1 MLLFAWTSCH
11 REPGGEVRML
21 PFPLLTTFYGVDE
34 MPRKC
39 TVCEHEKVEE
49 INRLLLEGVSLRNI
63 AKQYFVSAASLHRH
77 KKDHLPAKLV
87 KAQEAREIAK
97 ADSLLDQV
105 TELRDKALSI
115 LDKAEQAGDLRTALQ
130 GVREAKGCLELLA
143 RLQGELQEQAT
154 VNILIN
160 PQWLSLRTVILE
172 ALDRYPEARQAVAR
186 ALREVESNVVGQ

>member
-1 MLLFAWTSCH
+1 MELN
-11 REPGGEVRML
+11 
-21 PFPLLTTFYGVDE
+21 E

-49 INRLLLEGVSLRNI
+49 INRLLLEGVSLRDL
-63 AKQYFVSAASLHRH
+63 AGRYSVSKTALHRH
-77 KKDHLPAKLV
+77 KESHLPAELT

-105 TELRDKALSI
+105 AELRDKALSI

-172 ALDRYPEARQAVAR
+172 ALEPYPEARQAVAR

>member
-1 MLLFAWTSCH
+1 
-11 REPGGEVRML
+11 
-21 PFPLLTTFYGVDE
+21 
-34 MPRKC
+34 
-39 TVCEHEKVEE
+39 
-49 INRLLLEGVSLRNI
+49 
-63 AKQYFVSAASLHRH
+63 
-77 KKDHLPAKLV
+77 LPAKLV
-87 KAQEAREIAK
+87 KAQEAQEVTK

-105 TELRDKALSI
+105 IELRDKALSI

>member
-1 MLLFAWTSCH
+1 
-11 REPGGEVRML
+11 
-21 PFPLLTTFYGVDE
+21 

-49 INRLLLEGVSLRNI
+49 INRLLLEGVSLRDI
-63 AKQYFVSAASLHRH
+63 AGQYSISKTALHRH

-87 KAQEAREIAK
+87 KAREAREIAK

-115 LDKAEQAGDLRTALQ
+115 LTKAEKAGDLRTALQ
-130 GVREAKGCLELLA
+130 GIKEARGCLELLA

-172 ALDRYPEARQAVAR
+172 ALDRYPEARLRLAE
-186 ALREVESNVVGQ
+186 ALREVESGVGR

>member
-1 MLLFAWTSCH
+1 
-11 REPGGEVRML
+11 
-21 PFPLLTTFYGVDE
+21 

-49 INRLLLEGVSLRNI
+49 INRLLLKGVSLRNI
-63 AKQYFVSAASLHRH
+63 AKQYSVSAASLHRH
-77 KKDHLPAKLV
+77 KESHLPAKLV

-97 ADSLLDQV
+97 ADTLLDQV
-105 TELRDKALSI
+105 AGLRDKALSI

>member
-1 MLLFAWTSCH
+1 
-11 REPGGEVRML
+11 
-21 PFPLLTTFYGVDE
+21 
-34 MPRKC
+34 
-39 TVCEHEKVEE
+39 
-49 INRLLLEGVSLRNI
+49 
-63 AKQYFVSAASLHRH
+63 
-77 KKDHLPAKLV
+77 LPAKLV

>member
-1 MLLFAWTSCH
+1 
-11 REPGGEVRML
+11 
-21 PFPLLTTFYGVDE
+21 

-49 INRLLLEGVSLRNI
+49 INRLLLEGVSLRDI
-63 AKQYFVSAASLHRH
+63 AGRYSVSKTALHRH
-77 KKDHLPAKLV
+77 KESHLPAKLV

-143 RLQGELQEQAT
+143 KLQGELQERTT
-154 VNILIN
+154 VNVLVN
-160 PQWLSLRTVILE
+160 PQWITLRTVILQ
-172 ALDRYPEARQAVAR
+172 ALEPYPEARLKLAA
-186 ALREVESNVVGQ
+186 ALREVEANVGR

>member
-1 MLLFAWTSCH
+1 
-11 REPGGEVRML
+11 
-21 PFPLLTTFYGVDE
+21 

-49 INRLLLEGVSLRNI
+49 INRLLLEGVSLRDI
-63 AKQYFVSAASLHRH
+63 AGQYSISKTALHRH

>member
-1 MLLFAWTSCH
+1 
-11 REPGGEVRML
+11 
-21 PFPLLTTFYGVDE
+21 

-39 TVCEHEKVEE
+39 TICEHPKVEE
-49 INRLLLEGVSLRNI
+49 INKALLETQNI
-63 AKQYFVSAASLHRH
+63 AKITKQYGVNYHALYRH
-77 KKDHLPAKLV
+77 KDHIPAILTQ
-87 KAQEAREIAK
+87 AQEAQEVAK
-97 ADSLLDQV
+97 ADSLLAQV

-143 RLQGELQEQAT
+143 RLQGELQEQTT

-172 ALDRYPEARQAVAR
+172 ALDGYPEARQAVAR

>member
-1 MLLFAWTSCH
+1 
-11 REPGGEVRML
+11 
-21 PFPLLTTFYGVDE
+21 

-49 INRLLLEGVSLRNI
+49 INKALLEGVSLRDL
-63 AKQYFVSAASLHRH
+63 AGRYSVSKTALHRH
-77 KKDHLPAKLV
+77 KEHIPANLTKA
-87 KAQEAREIAK
+87 KEAQEVTK

-105 TELRDKALSI
+105 IELRDKALSI

-154 VNILIN
+154 VNVLIN
-160 PQWLSLRTVILE
+160 PQWLSLRTVILQTLE
-172 ALDRYPEARQAVAR
+172 PYPEARLRLAE
-186 ALREVESNVVGQ
+186 ALREVESGVGR

>member
-1 MLLFAWTSCH
+1 
-11 REPGGEVRML
+11 
-21 PFPLLTTFYGVDE
+21 
-34 MPRKC
+34 
-39 TVCEHEKVEE
+39 
-49 INRLLLEGVSLRNI
+49 LRNI

-77 KKDHLPAKLV
+77 KKGHLPAKLV

-105 TELRDKALSI
+105 TELRNKALSI
-115 LDKAEQAGDLRTALQ
+115 LAKAEQAGDLRTALQ

-160 PQWLSLRTVILE
+160 PQWITLRTVILK
-172 ALDRYPEARQAVAR
+172 ALDGYPEARHTVAQV
-186 ALREVESNVVGQ
+186 LREVESDAGS

>member
-1 MLLFAWTSCH
+1 
-11 REPGGEVRML
+11 ML

-63 AKQYFVSAASLHRH
+63 AKQYFVSVASLHRH

-154 VNILIN
+154 VNVLIN
-160 PQWLSLRTVILE
+160 PQWLSLRTVILQTLE
-172 ALDRYPEARQAVAR
+172 PYPEARLRLAE
-186 ALREVESNVVGQ
+186 ALREVESGVGR

>member
-1 MLLFAWTSCH
+1 
-11 REPGGEVRML
+11 ML
-21 PFPLLTTFYGVDE
+21 PFPLLTTFQGVDE

-39 TVCEHEKVEE
+39 TICEHPQVDE
-49 INRLLLEGVSLRNI
+49 INKALLKGVSLRNI

-77 KKDHLPAKLV
+77 KEGHLPAKLV
-87 KAQEAREIAK
+87 KAREAREIAK

-154 VNILIN
+154 VNVLIN
-160 PQWLSLRTVILE
+160 PQWLSLRTVILQTLE
-172 ALDRYPEARQAVAR
+172 PYPEARLRLAE
-186 ALREVESNVVGQ
+186 ALREVESGVGR

>member
-1 MLLFAWTSCH
+1 
-11 REPGGEVRML
+11 
-21 PFPLLTTFYGVDE
+21 

-49 INRLLLEGVSLRNI
+49 INRLLLKGVSLRNI
-63 AKQYFVSAASLHRH
+63 AKQYSVSAASLHRH
-77 KKDHLPAKLV
+77 KDGHLPAKLV

-143 RLQGELQEQAT
+143 RLQGELQERTT
-154 VNILIN
+154 VNVLVN
-160 PQWLSLRTVILE
+160 PQWITLRTVILK
-172 ALDRYPEARQAVAR
+172 ALDGYPDARHTVAR
-186 ALREVESNVVGQ
+186 ALQEVESNVVGQ

>member
-1 MLLFAWTSCH
+1 
-11 REPGGEVRML
+11 
-21 PFPLLTTFYGVDE
+21 

-39 TVCEHEKVEE
+39 SICEHEKVEE
-49 INRLLLEGVSLRNI
+49 INKALLEGVSLRDLAGRYSI
-63 AKQYFVSAASLHRH
+63 SKTALHRH
-77 KKDHLPAKLV
+77 KDGHLPAKLV

-97 ADSLLDQV
+97 ADTLLDQV
-105 TELRDKALSI
+105 AGLRDKALSI
-115 LDKAEQAGDLRTALQ
+115 LAKAEQAGDLRTALQ

>member
-1 MLLFAWTSCH
+1 MLRYVWTNF
-11 REPGGEVRML
+11 RKDLRGKVRML

-49 INRLLLEGVSLRNI
+49 INRLLLEGVSLRNL

-87 KAQEAREIAK
+87 KAREAREIAK

-105 TELRDKALSI
+105 SNYGTR
-115 LDKAEQAGDLRTALQ
+115 
-130 GVREAKGCLELLA
+130 
-143 RLQGELQEQAT
+143 
-154 VNILIN
+154 
-160 PQWLSLRTVILE
+160 PFLSLTKQSRPATCG
-172 ALDRYPEARQAVAR
+172 RPC
-186 ALREVESNVVGQ
+186 RE

>member
-1 MLLFAWTSCH
+1 
-11 REPGGEVRML
+11 
-21 PFPLLTTFYGVDE
+21 

-49 INRLLLEGVSLRNI
+49 INRLLLEGVSLRDL
-63 AKQYFVSAASLHRH
+63 AGRYSVSKTALHRH
-77 KKDHLPAKLV
+77 KDGHLPAKLV

-97 ADSLLDQV
+97 ADTLLDQV
-105 TELRDKALSI
+105 AGLRDKALSI
-115 LDKAEQAGDLRTALQ
+115 LAKAEQAGDLRTALQ

-172 ALDRYPEARQAVAR
+172 VLDRYPEARQAVAR

>member
-1 MLLFAWTSCH
+1 
-11 REPGGEVRML
+11 
-21 PFPLLTTFYGVDE
+21 

-49 INRLLLEGVSLRNI
+49 INRLLLEGVSLRDI
-63 AKQYFVSAASLHRH
+63 AGRYSVSKTALHRH
-77 KKDHLPAKLV
+77 KKGHLPAKLV

-143 RLQGELQEQAT
+143 KLQGELQERPT
-154 VNILIN
+154 VNVLVN
-160 PQWLSLRTVILE
+160 PQWITLRTVILE
-172 ALDRYPEARQAVAR
+172 ALDPYPEARQAVVW
-186 ALREVESNVVGQ
+186 ALREVEGNAVSQ

>member
-1 MLLFAWTSCH
+1 
-11 REPGGEVRML
+11 
-21 PFPLLTTFYGVDE
+21 

-77 KKDHLPAKLV
+77 KEGHLPAKLV

-105 TELRDKALSI
+105 IELRDKALSI

-143 RLQGELQEQAT
+143 KLQGELQERTT
-154 VNILIN
+154 VNVLVN
-160 PQWLSLRTVILE
+160 PQWITLRTVILQ
-172 ALDRYPEARQAVAR
+172 ALEPYPEARLKLAA
-186 ALREVESNVVGQ
+186 ALREVEANVGR

>member
-1 MLLFAWTSCH
+1 
-11 REPGGEVRML
+11 
-21 PFPLLTTFYGVDE
+21 

-49 INRLLLEGVSLRNI
+49 INRLLLKGVSLRNI
-63 AKQYFVSAASLHRH
+63 AKQYSVSAASLHRH
-77 KKDHLPAKLV
+77 KDGHLPAKLV

-97 ADSLLDQV
+97 ADTLLDQV
-105 TELRDKALSI
+105 AGLRDKALSI